1 MMKLDELIRTGLSR
15 VDTIAVKRTAL
26 NSALWI
32 VGLITPLALVLT
44 TIVGDQFRQLIYFC
58 FAAGPVLFAMVVYLV
73 WMFRDPDRLQSEEY
87 RVRLQ
92 ELRLR
97 YRKGR
102 KPVVIDPTNEM
113 GRIEQDHGGTHE
125 NPSSGV

>member
-1 MMKLDELIRTGLSR
+1 MMKLDEIVQTGLSR

-87 RVRLQ
+87 RVRRQ
-92 ELRLR
+92 ELKCATGRAGSRLLSTR
-97 YRKGR
+97 
-102 KPVVIDPTNEM
+102 P
-113 GRIEQDHGGTHE
+113 
-125 NPSSGV
+125 